1 MSKELFFNMRAE
13 DLALMYSH
21 DFSKMDAELTGLN
34 LANSVFNDGIVE
46 PKKVLSNLVR
56 LKAVIDSA
64 VDKLR
69 NDIDFITKDSFNGVE
84 FNPVNP
90 RESLNYNEDD
100 VWVKL
105 KEQIT
110 SRETLIKAA
119 TKSNDTIFDS
129 TGCEVPKVSSK
140 FTKSSITIK
149 F

>member
-21 DFSKMDAELTGLN
+21 DFSKRDAELTGLN

-90 RESLNYNEDD
+90 RESLNYDEDL
-100 VWVKL
+100 VWADL
-105 KEQIT
+105 KNKIKQ
-110 SRETLIKAA
+110 RELLINQA
-119 TKSNDTIFDS
+119 TKSKVNTVDENQNTVY
-129 TGCEVPKVSSK
+129 GVSSK